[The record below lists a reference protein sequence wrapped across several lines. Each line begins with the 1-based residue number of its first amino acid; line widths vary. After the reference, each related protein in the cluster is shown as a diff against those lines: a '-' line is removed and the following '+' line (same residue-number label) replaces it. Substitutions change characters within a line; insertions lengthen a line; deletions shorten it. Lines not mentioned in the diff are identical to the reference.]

1 MVPLR
6 LGRCPNN
13 RDTPTDINEFHVAHA
28 HAHEAIL
35 RKTTKQMGVTLV
47 GKMHECKN
55 CSLAKGIRMS
65 SPSKMSNRAA
75 KILFHIFVGLGG
87 KNHVKSIKGK
97 KYPMITRDHY

>member
-1 MVPLR
+1 MLPLR
-6 LGRCPNN
+6 LGRCPSN
-13 RDTPTDINEFHVAHA
+13 RDPATDINEYHVAHA
-28 HAHEAIL
+28 LAHEAIL

-65 SPSKMSNRAA
+65 SPSKMSNGAA

-87 KNHVKSIKGK
+87 KDHVKSIKGK
-97 KYPMITRDHY
+97 KYPMITRDHH